1 MLRAFV
7 VGLGSALMVTA
18 ACSAEQ
24 DVQQQS
30 AKDKRSSESPLTTI
44 VEEGDGDVVVNVGKG
59 GNFDVT
65 VTSDDVTTTSNEA
78 EEGTDVATDFEGLCR
93 ITRGEHI
100 DAPTSGNRSTSSSN
114 GTTITVIGSKSQSL
128 SSVNGKAVVTVSG
141 AAMLHLT
148 FPNGEIVSVE
158 TRPDIDRIEIAIDG
172 PDAIT
177 CKSAI

>member
-1 MLRAFV
+1 MLRGSVLILAFCFAV
-7 VGLGSALMVTA
+7 ASCNAQQTGTPEVPA
-18 ACSAEQ
+18 APEVPITKAEAQ
-24 DVQQQS
+24 
-30 AKDKRSSESPLTTI
+30 T
-44 VEEGDGDVVVNVGKG
+44 
-59 GNFDVT
+59 
-65 VTSDDVTTTSNEA
+65 

>member
-1 MLRAFV
+1 MLRGFV

-78 EEGTDVATDFEGLCR
+78 EEGTLVANDFEGLCR

-100 DAPTSGNRSTSSSN
+100 DAPASGNRSTSSSN
-114 GTTITVIGSKSQSL
+114 GTTITVIGSRSQSL
-128 SSVNGKAVVTVSG
+128 S
-141 AAMLHLT
+141 LIH
-148 FPNGEIVSVE
+148 I
-158 TRPDIDRIEIAIDG
+158 
-172 PDAIT
+172 
-177 CKSAI
+177 